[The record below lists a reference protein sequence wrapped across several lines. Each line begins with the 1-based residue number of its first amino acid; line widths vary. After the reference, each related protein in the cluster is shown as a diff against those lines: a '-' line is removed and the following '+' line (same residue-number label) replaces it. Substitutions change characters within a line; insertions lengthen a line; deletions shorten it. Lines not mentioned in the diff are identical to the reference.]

1 MEQLS
6 GAPKSAGAG
15 LPKVSVTKSP
25 MGQIELESNKLHDKI
40 VVLMKAID
48 VLGERLH
55 NVLVP
60 PLTPTANEAVNA
72 DLVPLA
78 SSLEEASNKLAV
90 LVARIEDLTS
100 RIEL

>member
-1 MEQLS
+1 MEPTGNPS
-6 GAPKSAGAG
+6 RSVNKESSPK
-15 LPKVSVTKSP
+15 PPV
-25 MGQIELESNKLHDKI
+25 GQIEVELSKLHDKI
-40 VVLMKAID
+40 GVLMRATD
-48 VLGERLH
+48 VLGERLQ

-60 PLTPTANEAVNA
+60 PLTPTATEAVNT